1 MCGLI
6 GLEGEP
12 CDARVW
18 AEWGAVL
25 RGCSGRAQGWL
36 GVAGAAFC
44 EAEAHR
50 PLTGNHLRSVA
61 GVQRP
66 VSEQSRAGQGGNLVC
81 RDSEGQSPHWRLGLG
96 WGHSVHIG
104 LEEGLW
110 GTPP

>member
-1 MCGLI
+1 MLLWVGTGLT
-6 GLEGEP
+6 
-12 CDARVW
+12 RV
-18 AEWGAVL
+18 
-25 RGCSGRAQGWL
+25 
-36 GVAGAAFC
+36 

-66 VSEQSRAGQGGNLVC
+66 VSGTGRGRAGTWIC

-96 WGHSVHIG
+96 WGHSVHVG

-110 GTPP
+110 GIPP